1 MRAALTSLILFTS
14 IGFAANGNPPALPI
28 GLDPETPS
36 DSKSQSDAPTLP
48 AGLGTIGEPSKT
60 SDNSQ
65 SRSETSSSN
74 IRLTGFLETRY
85 GIRLQSDNFGET
97 ETLNEIRL
105 QTRLSG
111 NQGPLDYRLTQDWI
125 LDGLAPS
132 SSVDLNTGDG
142 WVDLREAWV
151 SGQPASFLDIKAG
164 RQITT
169 WGTGD
174 LLFISDLFPK
184 DWRALILGRDEE
196 YLKAPSDA
204 IKASLYHPWINLDIV
219 HTPEFDADR
228 FITGQRLSYFDPS
241 LGSLTG
247 APNMIKADYLHN
259 SEWAARANRVYGNT
273 EVALY
278 YYRGYWKQPV
288 GYNLDSGQPIFPRLE
303 TISASW
309 RQPLAGGLFNIEVG
323 SYDSL
328 DDPNGDLSNIRNS
341 ESRFLIGFERELAK
355 NLNGSFQYYVEQT
368 SDYQASLSAAPQNGS
383 IPDRRRHVFTTRI
396 TQQLRMQTL
405 QLSLFAFY
413 SPSDE
418 DGYLRPNLHYAIDDQ
433 WSASLGSNL
442 FFGKTNRTF
451 FGQLKNNTNA
461 YFSLRRS
468 Y

>member
-1 MRAALTSLILFTS
+1 MRAAFASLILFAS
-14 IGFAANGNPPALPI
+14 LGFANDGDPPALPI
-28 GLDPETPS
+28 GLGPETPS
-36 DSKSQSDAPTLP
+36 NSKPQSDAPSLP
-48 AGLGTIGEPSKT
+48 TGLGTIGDPSKT
-60 SDNSQ
+60 SDTSQ
-65 SRSETSSSN
+65 SRNETSSSN
-74 IRLTGFLETRY
+74 IRLTGFLEARY

-97 ETLNEIRL
+97 ETLSELRL
-105 QTRLSG
+105 QTRLAG
-111 NQGPLDYRLTQDWI
+111 NQGPLNYRLTQDWI
-125 LDGLAPS
+125 LDGLAPT
-132 SSVDLNTGDG
+132 SSVDLNTGEG
-142 WVDLREAWV
+142 WIDLREAWV
-151 SGQPASFLDIKAG
+151 SGQPTSFLDIKAG

-196 YLKAPSDA
+196 YLKAPNDA

-228 FITGQRLSYFDPS
+228 FITGERLSYFDPS
-241 LGSLTG
+241 LDSLTG
-247 APNMIKADYLHN
+247 DPNLILADYPHD
-259 SEWAARANRVYGNT
+259 SEWAARANRIFGNA

-288 GYNLDSGQPIFPRLE
+288 GYDLSAGQPIFPRLE
-303 TISASW
+303 TLSASW

-323 SYDSL
+323 SYDSI
-328 DDPNGDLSNIRNS
+328 DDPYGDLSNIRNS
-341 ESRFLIGFERELAK
+341 ENRFLIGFEREIAK
-355 NLNGSFQYYVEQT
+355 NLNGSIQYYVEQT
-368 SDYQASLSAAPQNGS
+368 SDYQASLSTAPLNGPIS
-383 IPDRRRHVFTTRI
+383 NRRRHVFTTRI

-418 DGYLRPNLHYAIDDQ
+418 DGYLRPNIRYAIDDQ
-433 WSASLGSNL
+433 WSASLGGNI

-461 YFSLRRS
+461 YFSVRRS